1 MNNPQMIAEIIEKMA
16 KDRSVSIST
25 MLTELEMNKN
35 ALFTMKKSGYLPR
48 AESLC
53 KIADYLDCSVDY
65 LLGRTDTPQVSQN
78 NVIHTGDITGNH
90 NANINSKDNS
100 DTQEL
105 LELIKSLPLVKRAEA
120 IILINDLKKK
130 ENG

>member
-1 MNNPQMIAEIIEKMA
+1 MTLGQRLKKLRSEKGLTQ
-16 KDRSVSIST
+16 KSVLADCGINENTLKRMTDNKGISS
-25 MLTELEMNKN
+25 
-35 ALFTMKKSGYLPR
+35 FYL
-48 AESLC
+48 A
-53 KIADYLDCSVDY
+53 KIADSLNCSVDY
-65 LLGRTDTPQVSQN
+65 LLGRTDTPQTWSG

-105 LELIKSLPLVKRAEA
+105 LELIESLPLVKRAEA

-130 ENG
+130 ENC